1 MIAANRIVIFVL
13 CYNRGGN
20 HKGCDFCRLQSWPLF
35 WIFALGISNYLSRR
49 VGLEV
54 FVLTYLR
61 TAAQI
66 CVRIQLLL
74 LSCKRCLLVF

>member
-20 HKGCDFCRLQSWPLF
+20 HKGVISADCKVGLYSG
-35 WIFALGISNYLSRR
+35 LGISRGYR

-54 FVLTYLR
+54 FVLTYLG
-61 TAAQI
+61 TTAQI
-66 CVRIQLLL
+66 CVRIRLLL
-74 LSCKRCLLVF
+74 VSCKRCLLVF

>member
-20 HKGCDFCRLQSWPLF
+20 HKGVISADCKVGLYSG
-35 WIFALGISNYLSRR
+35 LGISNYLSHR

-54 FVLTYLR
+54 FVLTYLG
-61 TAAQI
+61 TTAQI
-66 CVRIQLLL
+66 CVRIRLLL
-74 LSCKRCLLVF
+74 MSCKRCLLVF